1 MSTMRET
8 MSFDDP
14 FSRPSG
20 AIPPEDH
27 PDEEP
32 ALPLIRLEEITKLY
46 RTTELETSALD
57 GIDLKIERGEFV
69 AVMGPSGCGKSTL
82 LNIVGLID
90 TPTSGRY
97 WFADREVARLSE
109 NKLADLRK
117 GNVGFIFQSFNLIDE
132 LNVYENVE
140 LPLLYQ
146 GIPKAQRR
154 NLVREALEL
163 VGLSA
168 RAKHKPDQLSGG
180 QQQRVAVARAVVGDP
195 KLILADE
202 PTGNLDSKNG
212 EEVMAMLKI
221 LNDQGATILMVTHS
235 PSHAERADRI
245 VNLLD
250 GRIVAPEQLEI

>member
-1 MSTMRET
+1 M
-8 MSFDDP
+8 
-14 FSRPSG
+14 
-20 AIPPEDH
+20 I
-27 PDEEP
+27 
-32 ALPLIRLEEITKLY
+32 KLSQVSKKY
-46 RTTELETSALD
+46 RTTELETAALD
-57 GIDLKIERGEFV
+57 GVDFALESGEFV

-90 TPTSGRY
+90 NPSSGQ
-97 WFADREVARLSE
+97 FFFGEREISQYSE

-146 GIPKAQRR
+146 KVVKAQRR

-180 QQQRVAVARAVVGDP
+180 QQQRVAVARAVVGNP

-212 EEVMAMLKI
+212 EEVLGMLTT
-221 LNDQGATILMVTHS
+221 LNEQGTTVLMVTHS
-235 PSHAERADRI
+235 PSHAARANRI

-250 GRIVAPEQLEI
+250 GRVVAANQLAI

>member
-1 MSTMRET
+1 M
-8 MSFDDP
+8 
-14 FSRPSG
+14 
-20 AIPPEDH
+20 I
-27 PDEEP
+27 
-32 ALPLIRLEEITKLY
+32 KLSQVSKKY
-46 RTTELETSALD
+46 RTTKLETTALD
-57 GIDLKIERGEFV
+57 AVDFALEIGEFV

-90 TPTSGRY
+90 NPSSGEFFFGEREISRY
-97 WFADREVARLSE
+97 SE

-132 LNVYENVE
+132 LDVYENVE

-146 GIPKAQRR
+146 KIGKAQRR

-180 QQQRVAVARAVVGDP
+180 QQQRVAVARAVVGNP

-212 EEVMAMLKI
+212 EEVLGMLTT
-221 LNDQGATILMVTHS
+221 LNEQGTTVLMVTHS
-235 PSHAERADRI
+235 PSHAARAHRI

-250 GRIVAPEQLEI
+250 GRVVAANELAI